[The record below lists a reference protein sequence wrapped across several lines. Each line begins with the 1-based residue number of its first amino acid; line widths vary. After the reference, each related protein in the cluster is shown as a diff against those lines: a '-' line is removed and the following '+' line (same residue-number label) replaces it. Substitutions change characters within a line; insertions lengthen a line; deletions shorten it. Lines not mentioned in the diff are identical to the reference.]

1 MASKR
6 SIRVGDLIIGGGAPV
21 VIQSMTNTDTRD
33 VEATSAQIRRL
44 YEAGCQ
50 LARVSVYDTRC
61 AQAVRELVDRSPI
74 PLVADIHFDHR
85 LAIQSVE
92 NGIQKLRIN
101 PGNIGGADRVR
112 SLVACAKE
120 HGVPIRIG
128 VNGGS
133 LEPDLL
139 RKYGGPTA
147 EALVE
152 SALGHVRILE
162 DCAFYDIAI
171 AVKSSNVPTM
181 VRAYRMLAER
191 TDYPLHLGVT
201 EAGTVRMG
209 TVKSAVGIGS
219 LLLDGIGDTIR
230 VSLSGDPAREI
241 VACKDIL
248 RSCGLLDT
256 GVEIVSCR
264 RWGRIRS
271 PLLDTGVEI
280 VSCPTCG
287 RCSIDVE
294 AMALALE
301 ERVAHVSAPI
311 RAAVMG
317 CIVNG
322 PGEARD
328 ADIGIAGAAG
338 DILLFRKGEE
348 KPQRLPAERAVD
360 LLAEEIE
367 KLAKER

>member
-1 MASKR
+1 M
-6 SIRVGDLIIGGGAPV
+6 
-21 VIQSMTNTDTRD
+21 
-33 VEATSAQIRRL
+33 
-44 YEAGCQ
+44 
-50 LARVSVYDTRC
+50 
-61 AQAVRELVDRSPI
+61 
-74 PLVADIHFDHR
+74 VADIHFDHR

-139 RKYGGPTA
+139 RKYGGSTA

-256 GVEIVSCR
+256 GVEIVSC
-264 RWGRIRS
+264 
-271 PLLDTGVEI
+271 
-280 VSCPTCG
+280 PTCG

-348 KPQRLPAERAVD
+348 KPQRLSAERAVD

>member
-1 MASKR
+1 M
-6 SIRVGDLIIGGGAPV
+6 
-21 VIQSMTNTDTRD
+21 
-33 VEATSAQIRRL
+33 
-44 YEAGCQ
+44 
-50 LARVSVYDTRC
+50 
-61 AQAVRELVDRSPI
+61 
-74 PLVADIHFDHR
+74 VADIHFDHR

-256 GVEIVSCR
+256 GVEIVSC
-264 RWGRIRS
+264 
-271 PLLDTGVEI
+271 
-280 VSCPTCG
+280 PTCG

>member
-256 GVEIVSCR
+256 GVEIVSC
-264 RWGRIRS
+264 
-271 PLLDTGVEI
+271 
-280 VSCPTCG
+280 PTCG

-360 LLAEEIE
+360 LLAEEID

>member
-21 VIQSMTNTDTRD
+21 VIQSMTNTYTRD

-256 GVEIVSCR
+256 GVEIVSC
-264 RWGRIRS
+264 
-271 PLLDTGVEI
+271 
-280 VSCPTCG
+280 PTCG

>member
-50 LARVSVYDTRC
+50 LARVSVYETRC
-61 AQAVRELVDRSPI
+61 AQSVRELVDRSPI

-256 GVEIVSCR
+256 GVEIVSC
-264 RWGRIRS
+264 
-271 PLLDTGVEI
+271 
-280 VSCPTCG
+280 PTCG

>member
-1 MASKR
+1 M
-6 SIRVGDLIIGGGAPV
+6 
-21 VIQSMTNTDTRD
+21 
-33 VEATSAQIRRL
+33 
-44 YEAGCQ
+44 
-50 LARVSVYDTRC
+50 
-61 AQAVRELVDRSPI
+61 
-74 PLVADIHFDHR
+74 
-85 LAIQSVE
+85 
-92 NGIQKLRIN
+92 
-101 PGNIGGADRVR
+101 
-112 SLVACAKE
+112 ACAKE

-256 GVEIVSCR
+256 GVEIVSC
-264 RWGRIRS
+264 
-271 PLLDTGVEI
+271 
-280 VSCPTCG
+280 PTCG

>member
-6 SIRVGDLIIGGGAPV
+6 SIRAGDLMIGGGAPV

-256 GVEIVSCR
+256 GVEIVSC
-264 RWGRIRS
+264 
-271 PLLDTGVEI
+271 
-280 VSCPTCG
+280 PTCG

-367 KLAKER
+367 KLAKERSGVVIVLGIGEKA

>member
-256 GVEIVSCR
+256 GVEIVSC
-264 RWGRIRS
+264 
-271 PLLDTGVEI
+271 
-280 VSCPTCG
+280 PTCG

-367 KLAKER
+367 KLAEER

>member
-61 AQAVRELVDRSPI
+61 AQAVRELVVRSPI

-256 GVEIVSCR
+256 GVEIVSC
-264 RWGRIRS
+264 
-271 PLLDTGVEI
+271 
-280 VSCPTCG
+280 PTCG

-367 KLAKER
+367 KLAEER

>member
-1 MASKR
+1 
-6 SIRVGDLIIGGGAPV
+6 
-21 VIQSMTNTDTRD
+21 
-33 VEATSAQIRRL
+33 
-44 YEAGCQ
+44 
-50 LARVSVYDTRC
+50 
-61 AQAVRELVDRSPI
+61 
-74 PLVADIHFDHR
+74 
-85 LAIQSVE
+85 
-92 NGIQKLRIN
+92 
-101 PGNIGGADRVR
+101 
-112 SLVACAKE
+112 
-120 HGVPIRIG
+120 
-128 VNGGS
+128 
-133 LEPDLL
+133 
-139 RKYGGPTA
+139 
-147 EALVE
+147 
-152 SALGHVRILE
+152 
-162 DCAFYDIAI
+162 
-171 AVKSSNVPTM
+171 M

-256 GVEIVSCR
+256 GVEIVSC
-264 RWGRIRS
+264 
-271 PLLDTGVEI
+271 
-280 VSCPTCG
+280 PTCG

-322 PGEARD
+322 PG
-328 ADIGIAGAAG
+328 
-338 DILLFRKGEE
+338 
-348 KPQRLPAERAVD
+348 AVSYTH
-360 LLAEEIE
+360 LTSPSWCS
-367 KLAKER
+367 R

>member
-50 LARVSVYDTRC
+50 LARVPVYDTRC

-256 GVEIVSCR
+256 GVEIVSC
-264 RWGRIRS
+264 
-271 PLLDTGVEI
+271 
-280 VSCPTCG
+280 PTCG

>member
-1 MASKR
+1 
-6 SIRVGDLIIGGGAPV
+6 VGDLIIGGGAPV

-256 GVEIVSCR
+256 GVEIVSC
-264 RWGRIRS
+264 
-271 PLLDTGVEI
+271 
-280 VSCPTCG
+280 PTCG

>member
-256 GVEIVSCR
+256 GVEIVSC
-264 RWGRIRS
+264 
-271 PLLDTGVEI
+271 
-280 VSCPTCG
+280 PTCG

-322 PGEARD
+322 PGGARD

>member
-50 LARVSVYDTRC
+50 ACRVSVYDTRC

-256 GVEIVSCR
+256 GVEIVSC
-264 RWGRIRS
+264 
-271 PLLDTGVEI
+271 
-280 VSCPTCG
+280 PTCG

-367 KLAKER
+367 KLAEER

>member
-256 GVEIVSCR
+256 GVEIVSC
-264 RWGRIRS
+264 
-271 PLLDTGVEI
+271 
-280 VSCPTCG
+280 PTCG

>member
-256 GVEIVSCR
+256 GVEIVSC
-264 RWGRIRS
+264 
-271 PLLDTGVEI
+271 
-280 VSCPTCG
+280 PTCG

-348 KPQRLPAERAVD
+348 KPQRLSAERAVD

>member
-256 GVEIVSCR
+256 GVEIVSC
-264 RWGRIRS
+264 
-271 PLLDTGVEI
+271 
-280 VSCPTCG
+280 PTCG

-348 KPQRLPAERAVD
+348 KPQCLPAERAVD

-367 KLAKER
+367 KLAEER

>member
-1 MASKR
+1 M
-6 SIRVGDLIIGGGAPV
+6 
-21 VIQSMTNTDTRD
+21 
-33 VEATSAQIRRL
+33 
-44 YEAGCQ
+44 
-50 LARVSVYDTRC
+50 
-61 AQAVRELVDRSPI
+61 
-74 PLVADIHFDHR
+74 VADIHFDHR

-256 GVEIVSCR
+256 GVEIVSC
-264 RWGRIRS
+264 
-271 PLLDTGVEI
+271 
-280 VSCPTCG
+280 PTCG

-348 KPQRLPAERAVD
+348 KPQRLSAERAVD